1 MITVPTEIVTTTAE
15 TITTQPSTPEPEVP
29 VSKTTLDDTTT
40 ENSETTLS
48 TTTVLEESSLKGDQ
62 IDNEVMS
69 SNSNEDFAEIPL
81 SNSKLRRSAANLVE
95 LNIIHKKLARRKSRS
110 IVDYVIAKFYD
121 DGYSSRPNQRPYLP
135 VDRPSFLV
143 YGKYREYNMDFM
155 RYDAVLPF
163 YYIPHLDTLALRFPL
178 DNTNY
183 YLLLLLP
190 IHDQGIDQLICNLRF
205 NGSLRY
211 IIGNLRYQHVIATI
225 PSFLLKGYVTLTPTF
240 QKVIYFHT
248 VSAI

>member
-1 MITVPTEIVTTTAE
+1 MAETTTVQTPTSTEAPVPQTTAA
-15 TITTQPSTPEPEVP
+15 TIP
-29 VSKTTLDDTTT
+29 VETTT
-40 ENSETTLS
+40 ENSETTTS
-48 TTTVLEESSLKGDQ
+48 TTYETTLFTTTEHEATTAPKADQ
-62 IDNEVMS
+62 TDADNEVMS
-69 SNSNEDFAEIPL
+69 TNTNEGFAGI
-81 SNSKLRRSAANLVE
+81 SNSKLIRSPANLVE
-95 LNIIHKKLARRKSRS
+95 LNIIHKKLSARKSRS
-110 IVDYVIAKFYD
+110 IVDYVIARYYD
-121 DGYSSRPNQRPYLP
+121 EGYDSRPNHRPYFP
-135 VDRPSFLV
+135 VERPSFLV
-143 YGKYREYNMDFM
+143 YGKYKEYNLDFM

-240 QKVIYFHT
+240 QKVMIF
-248 VSAI
+248 SN